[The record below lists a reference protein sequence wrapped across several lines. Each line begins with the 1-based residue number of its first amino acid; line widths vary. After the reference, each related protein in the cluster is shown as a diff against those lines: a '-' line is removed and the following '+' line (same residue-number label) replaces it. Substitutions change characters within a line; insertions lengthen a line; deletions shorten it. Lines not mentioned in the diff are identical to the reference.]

1 MHQVSGPPRSS
12 RLNRIPLVQGPRS
25 LRAPPSADTWAA
37 SSLCLL
43 GRTLPCPQRANP
55 RPSPCV
61 QPWDPCG
68 GVGPRSAVAPR
79 RASRRT
85 RAVAAPSHGPL
96 SGAQGARSSS
106 WSSRH
111 LGLSILGS
119 SRPAHTG
126 PEPGVGTL
134 VPSRARD
141 PLHPTARSPPPRRPH
156 HGWPCSQTSPPP
168 PGRAARRPGA
178 TSVLSR
184 HSFAAVPAGAS
195 PAVCCPRRGPETPAW
210 PVAEE
215 AAGGRGGRG
224 PLSPHRTG
232 LGTRLCLRAPQGW
245 GTGGQAVGGS
255 WLWGLVHG
263 SQWPSPQAQ
272 NVTGR
277 VDSAVAR
284 VLSPRGGDTQVEVQG
299 PPHPAEPVNGQR
311 ATPGC

>member
-141 PLHPTARSPPPRRPH
+141 PLHPTARSPPPAVLITGGPAHRPLH
-156 HGWPCSQTSPPP
+156 LHPAGQPEGLGRPQSCPDTASPQSPQGP
-168 PGRAARRPGA
+168 HPRFAAPAEARRP
-178 TSVLSR
+178 R
-184 HSFAAVPAGAS
+184 P
-195 PAVCCPRRGPETPAW
+195 GP
-210 PVAEE
+210 
-215 AAGGRGGRG
+215 
-224 PLSPHRTG
+224 
-232 LGTRLCLRAPQGW
+232 
-245 GTGGQAVGGS
+245 
-255 WLWGLVHG
+255 
-263 SQWPSPQAQ
+263 
-272 NVTGR
+272 
-277 VDSAVAR
+277 
-284 VLSPRGGDTQVEVQG
+284 
-299 PPHPAEPVNGQR
+299 
-311 ATPGC
+311 